1 MNRNFTVKNY
11 DWSSNEYKNVD
22 PNKKRKQNE
31 N

>member
-11 DWSSNEYKNVD
+11 KCSLNEYKNVD
-22 PNKKRKQNE
+22 PNKKRKKKE